1 MRDANK
7 VYFMKEHSPEA
18 AKEIEKLFSKIKTDY
33 EFYKISRTNVWGR
46 TAKWLTENGKE
57 EMLRDMQ
64 EVKEGIYSI
73 SKEFC
78 KENK

>member
-1 MRDANK
+1 
-7 VYFMKEHSPEA
+7 MKEHSPEA
-18 AKEIEKLFSKIKTDY
+18 AKEIEKLFSKIKTHY